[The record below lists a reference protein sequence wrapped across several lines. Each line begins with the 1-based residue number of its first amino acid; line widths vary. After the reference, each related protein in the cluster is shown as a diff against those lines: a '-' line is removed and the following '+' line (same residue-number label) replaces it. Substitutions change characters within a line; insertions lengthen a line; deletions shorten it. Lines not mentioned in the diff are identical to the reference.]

1 MPLAPPLPVQVP
13 AWTSTTRLA
22 TAAPSSSS
30 FSSSSVDDDEAISD
44 VPGPRDDDT
53 STPTVTIELTDWM
66 SEGEE
71 LWQNAPTM
79 RRKKDKN
86 KQETS
91 ATTSK
96 TTTAAAAR
104 ARQTAAPP
112 FSSTSTALGF
122 TNPQEDPSN
131 DEQQQ
136 QLPVKLQ
143 REVNLVWY
151 EIQQGDRMAY
161 LAPEERARLKQQLVV
176 LAFFRNL
183 FEHPGQVLNTQSA
196 EDCFQQADVN
206 RDGQL
211 SFEEFLRWYTASH
224 DNNQEGSSS
233 SKRSSSS
240 STSSSSSKV
249 MATTGALVPFGQGG
263 AAKSLEGVAIKD
275 LLRQFLVEKKKEQQQ
290 QQQQQQQLYEQD
302 TEKSEEEVLEELDRV
317 IETTQVL
324 LELEADADTV
334 LAALATYFLG
344 LDNNAG
350 GGAEGERDRTEK
362 LAVVSSQCGPIVH
375 QIVQDSSRLGGLFQA
390 PPEVTQ
396 FRRNPR
402 EYQAMLDLDHHNAQ
416 LAREYLLAAN
426 SDARAFVVH
435 MAGLVYALR
444 NQYRLPVHA
453 RHLLALESLQLYV
466 PVASALGLGSRLKE
480 MEELSYRALFP
491 ESYER
496 FASWHKNFADM
507 GQVALLVARKRI
519 AAHIEA
525 DVNGLRH
532 YLKGYE
538 IHGRVK
544 SVVSAFKKV
553 YRKDKL
559 PEELHDMLGLRVVL
573 TPALVAT
580 ETRGLLRGK
589 RSRGGGALPARSTAA
604 AAAFVEQEEED
615 DEDKRSKRSDLVP
628 AGAFSSSSSSPPPLD
643 LDAWLCHQVHAVVTS
658 LWEEVPGRYKN
669 YVDQPKP
676 NGYRSLHTGVYL
688 MDGGGTA
695 EIQIRTAAMHVEAE
709 EGVASHALY
718 KAELQTTDQVEQFQ
732 QQLGGG
738 SVASTG
744 SSSGSSSSS
753 SKTAEGKGKVMKQA
767 LLLPAVVSPAP
778 VVVVPVVKE
787 APQP

>member
-1 MPLAPPLPVQVP
+1 
-13 AWTSTTRLA
+13 
-22 TAAPSSSS
+22 
-30 FSSSSVDDDEAISD
+30 
-44 VPGPRDDDT
+44 
-53 STPTVTIELTDWM
+53 
-66 SEGEE
+66 
-71 LWQNAPTM
+71 
-79 RRKKDKN
+79 
-86 KQETS
+86 
-91 ATTSK
+91 
-96 TTTAAAAR
+96 
-104 ARQTAAPP
+104 
-112 FSSTSTALGF
+112 
-122 TNPQEDPSN
+122 
-131 DEQQQ
+131 
-136 QLPVKLQ
+136 
-143 REVNLVWY
+143 
-151 EIQQGDRMAY
+151 MAY
-161 LAPEERARLKQQLVV
+161 LPPEERARLKQQLVV
-176 LAFFRNL
+176 LAFFRTL

-211 SFEEFLRWYTASH
+211 SFEEFLRWYTTSH
-224 DNNQEGSSS
+224 DKSQNGSNSNSSNSSSYNNNNSGSSG
-233 SKRSSSS
+233 K
-240 STSSSSSKV
+240 STR
-249 MATTGALVPFGQGG
+249 LVPFGQGA
-263 AAKSLEGVAIKD
+263 AAKSLEGVAMKD
-275 LLRQFLVEKKKEQQQ
+275 LLRQFLVEKKQQQ
-290 QQQQQQQLYEQD
+290 QGQQLQYYEQD
-302 TEKSEEEVLEELDRV
+302 TDKSEEEVLDNLDRV

-344 LDNNAG
+344 LDDNATAG
-350 GGAEGERDRTEK
+350 GGAESARDRTEK
-362 LAVVSSQCGPIVH
+362 LAVVNSQCGPIVH
-375 QIVQDSSRLGGLFQA
+375 QIVQESSRLGGLFQA

-402 EYQAMLDLDHHNAQ
+402 EYQAMLDMDHHNAQ
-416 LAREYLLAAN
+416 LAREYLMAAN
-426 SDARAFVVH
+426 RDARAFVVH

-466 PVASALGLGSRLKE
+466 PVASALGLGPRLKE
-480 MEELSYRALFP
+480 MEELSYHALFP

-525 DVNGLRH
+525 DVHGLRQ

-553 YRKDKL
+553 YRKDKV

-573 TPALVAT
+573 TPALESTGAT
-580 ETRGLLRGK
+580 TKWGLLLRGG
-589 RSRGGGALPARSTAA
+589 RSRGGNALPARSTATTA
-604 AAAFVEQEEED
+604 VLVGEEGE
-615 DEDKRSKRSDLVP
+615 EGRKSSRGDLVP
-628 AGAFSSSSSSPPPLD
+628 AGALSSSSSSSSSSSPPPPLD
-643 LDAWLCHQVHAVVTS
+643 FDAWLCHQIHSIVTS

-669 YVDQPKP
+669 YVDNPKP

-695 EIQIRTAAMHVEAE
+695 EIQIRTAAMHMEAE

-738 SVASTG
+738 KVTSTTT
-744 SSSGSSSSS
+744 SSSSTTTEV
-753 SKTAEGKGKVMKQA
+753 KDKEMKRA
-767 LLLPAVVSPAP
+767 LLLPAVATSTP
-778 VVVVPVVKE
+778 VALAVPVVKE
-787 APQP
+787 EPQP

>member
-1 MPLAPPLPVQVP
+1 
-13 AWTSTTRLA
+13 
-22 TAAPSSSS
+22 
-30 FSSSSVDDDEAISD
+30 VDNEEAISD
-44 VPGPRDDDT
+44 VPAGSRDDDA
-53 STPTVTIELTDWM
+53 STPTVAAVTIELTDWM

-79 RRKKDKN
+79 RRKKDKD

-112 FSSTSTALGF
+112 FSSSTTALGF
-122 TNPQEDPSN
+122 TNPQEGPSS
-131 DEQQQ
+131 DQEEQV

-176 LAFFRNL
+176 LAFFRTL

-224 DNNQEGSSS
+224 DNNQDGSSSSS
-233 SKRSSSS
+233 SKRSSDSNSS
-240 STSSSSSKV
+240 SSSSSSKGTKT
-249 MATTGALVPFGQGG
+249 AALVPFGQGA
-263 AAKSLEGVAIKD
+263 AAKSLEGVAMKD
-275 LLRQFLVEKKKEQQQ
+275 LLRQFLVEKKQQQ
-290 QQQQQQQLYEQD
+290 QQQQQQQRQQQQQLYEQD
-302 TEKSEEEVLEELDRV
+302 TGKSEEEVLEDLDRV

-344 LDNNAG
+344 LDNAG

-604 AAAFVEQEEED
+604 RAAFVEEEGS
-615 DEDKRSKRSDLVP
+615 RGDLVP
-628 AGAFSSSSSSPPPLD
+628 SDAFSSSSSPPPLD

-738 SVASTG
+738 RVTST
-744 SSSGSSSSS
+744 SSSSEAT
-753 SKTAEGKGKVMKQA
+753 KEKVMKQA
-767 LLLPAVVSPAP
+767 LLLPAVVSSTP

>member
-1 MPLAPPLPVQVP
+1 MD
-13 AWTSTTRLA
+13 S
-22 TAAPSSSS
+22 
-30 FSSSSVDDDEAISD
+30 E
-44 VPGPRDDDT
+44 RDD
-53 STPTVTIELTDWM
+53 SKEVEH
-66 SEGEE
+66 E
-71 LWQNAPTM
+71 
-79 RRKKDKN
+79 
-86 KQETS
+86 QE
-91 ATTSK
+91 
-96 TTTAAAAR
+96 
-104 ARQTAAPP
+104 
-112 FSSTSTALGF
+112 
-122 TNPQEDPSN
+122 
-131 DEQQQ
+131 Q

-151 EIQQGDRMAY
+151 EIQQGGRMAY
-161 LAPEERARLKQQLVV
+161 LPPEERARLKQQLVV
-176 LAFFRNL
+176 LAFFRTL

-224 DNNQEGSSS
+224 DKGKSRSRSSSNSSSNGSISSS
-233 SKRSSSS
+233 SRK
-240 STSSSSSKV
+240 ST
-249 MATTGALVPFGQGG
+249 GLVPFGQGA
-263 AAKSLEGVAIKD
+263 AAKSLEGVAMKD
-275 LLRQFLVEKKKEQQQ
+275 LLRQFLVEKKQQRQ
-290 QQQQQQQLYEQD
+290 GQQQLHFYEQD
-302 TEKSEEEVLEELDRV
+302 KAKSEEEVLDNLDRV
-317 IETTQVL
+317 IETTQLL

-344 LDNNAG
+344 LDDNATAG
-350 GGAEGERDRTEK
+350 GGAESARDRTEK
-362 LAVVSSQCGPIVH
+362 LAVVNSQCGPIVH
-375 QIVQDSSRLGGLFQA
+375 QIVQDSARLGGLFQA

-396 FRRNPR
+396 FRRNPK

-416 LAREYLLAAN
+416 LIREYLMAAN

-466 PVASALGLGSRLKE
+466 PVASALGLGPRLKE

-507 GQVALLVARKRI
+507 GQVALLVARKQI
-519 AAHIEA
+519 ASHIEA
-525 DVNGLRH
+525 DIHGLRQ

-573 TPALVAT
+573 TPALGSTGAT
-580 ETRGLLRGK
+580 TAGGLMLRRTRSSGRN
-589 RSRGGGALPARSTAA
+589 SLPARSMATTAV
-604 AAAFVEQEEED
+604 FVGEEGEEER
-615 DEDKRSKRSDLVP
+615 KSSRGHLMP
-628 AGAFSSSSSSPPPLD
+628 AGALSSSSPPSSPSSSPPSLD
-643 LDAWLCHQVHAVVTS
+643 FDAWLCHQVHKIVTS

-669 YVDQPKP
+669 YVDNPKP

-695 EIQIRTAAMHVEAE
+695 EIQIRTADMHMEAE

-738 SVASTG
+738 RVTTTTTT
-744 SSSGSSSSS
+744 SSSSTS
-753 SKTAEGKGKVMKQA
+753 SSSTSSSSTSSTKPAEAKKEMKRT
-767 LLLPAVVSPAP
+767 LLLPAEVTSTP
-778 VVVVPVVKE
+778 VALAVRVAKE
-787 APQP
+787 EPQP